1 MKYFNFLLENE
12 INFSKDESGNYVALV
27 KVLNPQYYAEKEKH
41 RNNSNLSAHFE
52 DNDEKEDKSLNKG
65 RSSSQQMKN
74 SKKNGKRYNKNSDF
88 EKPEVKRVNK
98 NYFIKLKCFF
108 EFYLIKLLIKIR
120 FYLITSKSSTE
131 TILNSFYI

>member
-1 MKYFNFLLENE
+1 MFSELPKHEKMKYFNFLLENE

-52 DNDEKEDKSLNKG
+52 ENEGKEDKSLNKG

-74 SKKNGKRYNKNSDF
+74 SKKYGKRYNKNSDF
-88 EKPEVKRVNK
+88 EKPEVKRV
-98 NYFIKLKCFF
+98 YTIYLFI
-108 EFYLIKLLIKIR
+108 
-120 FYLITSKSSTE
+120 
-131 TILNSFYI
+131 

>member
-1 MKYFNFLLENE
+1 MFSELPKHEKMKYFNFLLENE

-52 DNDEKEDKSLNKG
+52 ENDGKEDKSLNKG

-74 SKKNGKRYNKNSDF
+74 SKKNGKRFNKNSDF
-88 EKPEVKRVNK
+88 ERTEVKRVRKLILIILIFNQVTFSIIFVK
-98 NYFIKLKCFF
+98 NF
-108 EFYLIKLLIKIR
+108 LII
-120 FYLITSKSSTE
+120 
-131 TILNSFYI
+131 